1 MKVLCVIGVCLCLMV
16 SVSSANAAPQ
26 AMQRAAKALKAAVVG
41 IAIAATVV
49 SGDVVAENTAKE
61 YTTEIEHDATDQEH
75 TDALASHEDHD
86 DATRKDFTWFGNYFG
101 VKPDI
106 PKSDIWLTVTDKNG
120 EGQARLGFATQLL
133 GDEAGNA
140 FIFLRGE
147 GSLDSQDNQPRLP
160 FMQGHVFRFTNSHAD
175 DQLPLIVSLFGYE
188 YFDFRAD
195 DLNGDVEG
203 FTTHHAHIVGI
214 ETPVLSSSIGIA
226 GNFSQADFDYWA
238 GEGADIYYFL
248 SHNGSLGFLW
258 SPHERLEFSVDAKQL
273 RTLGGHINFSDYTEG
288 DFTAI
293 WEEVSLKAA
302 LDIYIDQLQL
312 IGNVRFYRQRIN
324 ANDEFGNS
332 FSSRQ
337 NDKKAAVKLQM
348 SFD

>member
-1 MKVLCVIGVCLCLMV
+1 MKVLFAISISLYLLMFAS
-16 SVSSANAAPQ
+16 SVNAAPQ
-26 AMQRAAKALKAAVVG
+26 IMQRATKALKTAAVG
-41 IAIAATVV
+41 IAFAAMVV
-49 SGDVVAENTAKE
+49 SGDAWAENTAKVD
-61 YTTEIEHDATDQEH
+61 TTIEHDATYQEH

-86 DATRKDFTWFGNYFG
+86 DATRKEFIWFGNYFG
-101 VKPDI
+101 IKPDI
-106 PKSDIWLTVTDKNG
+106 PKSDIWLTVTDMNG

-140 FIFLRGE
+140 FMFLRGE
-147 GSLDSQDNQPRLP
+147 GSVDNQEDSPYRLP
-160 FMQGHVFRFTNSHAD
+160 FMQGHVFRFANSHAGD
-175 DQLPLIVSLFGYE
+175 KLPLIVSLFGYE
-188 YFDFRAD
+188 YLDFRAD
-195 DLNGDVEG
+195 DFDGDTEG
-203 FTTHHAHIVGI
+203 FTTHHAHLVGV

-226 GNFSQADFDYWA
+226 GNFSQADLDYWA

-248 SHNGSLGFLW
+248 FHNGSLGFLW

-273 RTLGGHINFSDYTEG
+273 RTLGSHIEFSDYTEG

-293 WEEVSLKAA
+293 WEEVALKAA

-337 NDKKAAVKLQM
+337 NGNKAAVKLQM